1 MDDLDD
7 VKHGYERLNKLLE
20 HNKKIIELTGK
31 DFLKISND
39 TIKAINQQSIK
50 VAQDVTASNKE
61 IMEGLQEE
69 AAKAQAQL
77 DKALAEG
84 DEISITYWKDH
95 LKQIN
100 EAAEEAEDEFQSSFE
115 NTMELVNQAF
125 EESIDMMVED
135 FKNSFAGMNIDDLVD
150 KFNRQKEIDELYLPE
165 FKKYQELNKATNDLN
180 KSLQKTNNTVIK
192 GKMNDLMGEI
202 NDKIS
207 SGVKMSQYETE
218 IIARRVALLQAE
230 DQLLAARQAKSAV
243 RMTRDNEGNFSYTYT
258 ADQEAIGDAQDNYN
272 QHLAELIEYERN
284 ANNEIQS

>member
-1 MDDLDD
+1 MSTVNKFISRKSLIYKTNVEYGDYTINHVLGCSHGCKYPCYAYLLKKRFGIVKTYDDW
-7 VKHGYERLNKLLE
+7 
-20 HNKKIIELTGK
+20 ICP
-31 DFLKISND
+31 
-39 TIKAINQQSIK
+39 AI
-50 VAQDVTASNKE
+50 V
-61 IMEGLQEE
+61 
-69 AAKAQAQL
+69 
-77 DKALAEG
+77 
-84 DEISITYWKDH
+84 
-95 LKQIN
+95 
-100 EAAEEAEDEFQSSFE
+100 E

-125 EESIDMMVED
+125 KESIDMMVED

-207 SGVKMSQYETE
+207 SGAKMSQYETE